1 MPIRKEYRR
10 FYDAQWRALSR
21 RIRFG
26 RAGGRCERCGAIH
39 GWLHPASG
47 KPVVLTTHHL
57 NFTPGDDR
65 EENLI
70 AVCGACHLELERP
83 RHLAS
88 ARATRQRR
96 KDARRPLL
104 LLQL

>member
-1 MPIRKEYRR
+1 MPIRKEDRK
-10 FYDAQWRALSR
+10 FYGSPWRALSR

-39 GWLHPASG
+39 GWLHPQSG
-47 KPVVLTTHHL
+47 KLVALTVHHF

-70 AVCGACHLELERP
+70 AVCQACHLELERP
-83 RHLAS
+83 RHTAS
-88 ARATRQRR
+88 ARITRQRR
-96 KDARRPLL
+96 KDAQRPLL
-104 LLQL
+104 LLQM